1 MKVIYPSEKVQKEDI
16 IIFLAGPIQGARN
29 WQKEASEI
37 IEKLAKENNI
47 LDKIT
52 IASPRWEHLSNKVD
66 YETQVDWETE
76 YLNKASKTGVILFW
90 LEKEQEHY
98 CDRAYA
104 QTTRFELAEWKAYAQ
119 TTRFELA
126 EWKVKHQLLEAKIVL
141 GIDEKFTNRRY
152 ITRRFSQDCPD
163 VNICMS
169 LEDTCKEAIDV
180 VVKNLK

>member
-1 MKVIYPSEKVQKEDI
+1 MKVIYPSEKAQKEDI

-29 WQKEASEI
+29 WQKEAIKI
-37 IEKLAKENNI
+37 IEKIAKEKNI
-47 LDKIT
+47 LDRIT
-52 IASPRWEHLSNKVD
+52 IANPRWEYLSNKVD

-76 YLNKASKTGVILFW
+76 YLNKSSKTGIILFW
-90 LEKEQEHY
+90 LEKEQDHY

-104 QTTRFELAEWKAYAQ
+104 QTTRFELAEWK
-119 TTRFELA
+119 
-126 EWKVKHQLLEAKIVL
+126 VKHQLIESKVVL
-141 GIDEKFTNRRY
+141 GINEKFTNRRY
-152 ITRRFSQDCPD
+152 ITRRFNQDCPD